1 MSHVEEYEI
10 LDKRARE
17 FLAEAKEALEHGR
30 YDLACFFAEQA
41 AQLYL
46 KAILL
51 KLAGEYPRTYQIR
64 TLLSRLAELLPDEKR
79 RQIVE
84 FMRSNRAR
92 LSELEDVYV
101 MARYSTK
108 SYTREDAEDLVRL
121 VVDIINMVEEL
132 VRE

>member
-17 FLAEAKEALEHGR
+17 FLAEAKEALERGR

-92 LSELEDVYV
+92 LSELEDVYI

>member
-92 LSELEDVYV
+92 LSELEDVYI